1 MQTRYDILMLDK
13 RFINVKLE
21 TTLPK
26 QEKHKSDD
34 TDIDDIDEE
43 CDNYK
48 AGFIT
53 GYEKGIADGKK

>member
-1 MQTRYDILMLDK
+1 MLDK